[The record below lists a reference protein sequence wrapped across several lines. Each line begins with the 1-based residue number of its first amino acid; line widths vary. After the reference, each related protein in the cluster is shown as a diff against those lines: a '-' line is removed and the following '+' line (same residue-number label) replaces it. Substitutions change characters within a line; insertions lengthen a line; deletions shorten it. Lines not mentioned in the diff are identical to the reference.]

1 MAERAER
8 EARAAL
14 EDLSRFLAEHG
25 ATLQTIDAAGLNE
38 LERGYM
44 REVRR
49 HVPCALLIGVPRG
62 VERKWLA
69 FARLYCAYLLASGA
83 RGPLDVPC
91 LVLVSVP
98 GKSELEPCVLWT
110 RGLRG
115 RHGLHGLHSLHGRH
129 GRRAVLRRVR

>member
-1 MAERAER
+1 MNERDER
-8 EARAAL
+8 ETRAAL

-44 REVRR
+44 REVRL

-62 VERKWLA
+62 VERRWLA

-83 RGPLDVPC
+83 RGRLDVPC

-98 GKSELEPCVLWT
+98 GKRELEPCVLST
-110 RGLRG
+110 RGLHGPRG
-115 RHGLHGLHSLHGRH
+115 RR

>member
-1 MAERAER
+1 MSER

-49 HVPCALLIGVPRG
+49 HVPCALLVGVPRG

-83 RGPLDVPC
+83 RGRLDVPC

-98 GKSELEPCVLWT
+98 GKRELEPCVLST
-110 RGLRG
+110 RGPRG
-115 RHGLHGLHSLHGRH
+115 RHGPH